1 LRHAFASILLAAAAD
16 LKSVS
21 EILGH
26 SRPDTTTR
34 IYQHTDRAMHE
45 AAIARLP
52 VVVVNAGQTL
62 TRDSAG
68 ETT

>member
-1 LRHAFASILLAAAAD
+1 VDLHQPHLAARAD

-45 AAIARLP
+45 AAISRLP
-52 VVVVNAGQTL
+52 AMVVTISKG
-62 TRDSAG
+62 
-68 ETT
+68 